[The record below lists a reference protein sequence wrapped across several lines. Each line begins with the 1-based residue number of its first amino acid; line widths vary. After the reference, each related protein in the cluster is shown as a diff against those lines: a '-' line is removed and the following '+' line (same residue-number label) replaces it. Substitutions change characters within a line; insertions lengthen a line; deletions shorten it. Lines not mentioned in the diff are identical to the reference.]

1 MTDMLAPYNLANDN
15 TIQLLF
21 ILNIIGICYVL
32 MMNGANIFERAK
44 CIFYYENKSTPY
56 NDRTHVTRICN
67 LLMDFQTIFYVV
79 IICYALLG
87 EHIIDMTKNS
97 SAAIMGALAAILT
110 LAFLIK
116 RGIQF
121 IANSILFSNAI
132 SREWDSFSLF
142 TTRLSGF
149 ALAPAAIAIL
159 FVPAISMK
167 SVEIYSILII
177 IAYFYTTINNLNKII
192 FIKNRIYID
201 IFLYLCA
208 LEFLPMAMVWKT
220 VLQLDD
226 FITIKI

>member
-1 MTDMLAPYNLANDN
+1 MTDVLAPYNLANDN
-15 TIQLLF
+15 IIELLF

-67 LLMDFQTIFYVV
+67 LLMDFQTAFYAV
-79 IICYALLG
+79 IICYAILG

-97 SAAIMGALAAILT
+97 SATIMGTIAAMLILAL
-110 LAFLIK
+110 FIK

-121 IANSILFSNAI
+121 IVNSILFSNAI
-132 SREWDSFSLF
+132 SREWDDSATF
-142 TTRLSGF
+142 TTRLLGF
-149 ALAPAAIAIL
+149 VLAPAAIAIL
-159 FVPAISMK
+159 FVPAISVK
-167 SVEIYSILII
+167 CVEIYSILII

-208 LEFLPMAMVWKT
+208 LEFLPIAMVWKT